1 MLRLSHITA
10 TGILLFGLSASLY
23 AEEISL
29 PTFDEAIVTEE
40 VVPEDA
46 MPLPEPS
53 ETATPAAAPVESVA
67 TKAPAPAESVATE
80 APPQTGEFSIKLPGR
95 GMSMEMVQ
103 NRFGD
108 AREKFPAVG
117 TPPITRWIY
126 NNFTVYFES
135 EFVIHAVVNN

>member
-23 AEEISL
+23 AEEIGL
-29 PTFDEAIVTEE
+29 PTFDEAVVTEE
-40 VVPEDA
+40 VIPEDA
-46 MPLPEPS
+46 MPMPEPS
-53 ETATPAAAPVESVA
+53 ETATPAPVTASPEN
-67 TKAPAPAESVATE
+67 VATE
-80 APPQTGEFSIKLPGR
+80 TTPPTGEFSVQLPGR
-95 GMSMEMVQ
+95 GMSMETVQ

-117 TPPITRWIY
+117 TPPITRWVY